1 MRKHNT
7 SHANLSKYHAD
18 ELTKDT
24 DTIRGDLSKDT
35 DTIRGDLSKDTD
47 TIRGD
52 LSKDTDDSGPIK
64 ANGAIK
70 T

>member
-47 TIRGD
+47 
-52 LSKDTDDSGPIK
+52 DSGPIK

>member
-1 MRKHNT
+1 MRKHIT
-7 SHANLSKYHAD
+7 SHANLSQYHAD
-18 ELTKDT
+18 VTKDT
-24 DTIRGDLSKDT
+24 DTFGVELT
-35 DTIRGDLSKDTD
+35 KDTD

-64 ANGAIK
+64 ANCAIK